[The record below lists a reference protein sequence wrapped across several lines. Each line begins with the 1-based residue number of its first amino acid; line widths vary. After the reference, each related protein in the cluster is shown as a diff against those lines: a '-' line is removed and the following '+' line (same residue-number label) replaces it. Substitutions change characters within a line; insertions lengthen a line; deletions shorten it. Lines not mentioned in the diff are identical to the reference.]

1 MEFGR
6 SVQSNHDYCQS
17 SPDMSQSVVGK
28 FRSFYTTI
36 DQVLY
41 SILPTGNRLLCVIS
55 LLHCKKKLAIY
66 LFLQCGG
73 LVSTWIKFTPECVH

>member
-1 MEFGR
+1 MYLLAWWPAAARPIISTNLSVSEISVEFGR

-36 DQVLY
+36 DQVRNIPAAL
-41 SILPTGNRLLCVIS
+41 
-55 LLHCKKKLAIY
+55 
-66 LFLQCGG
+66 
-73 LVSTWIKFTPECVH
+73 